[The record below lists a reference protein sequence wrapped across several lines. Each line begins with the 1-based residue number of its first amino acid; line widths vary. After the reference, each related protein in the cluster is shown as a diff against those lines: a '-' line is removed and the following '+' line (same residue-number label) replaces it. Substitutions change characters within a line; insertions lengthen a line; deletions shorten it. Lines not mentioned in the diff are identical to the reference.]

1 MSATGKYIIIALGLA
16 TLAYAGYYFLFAS
29 GSATTVSFDT
39 NEAVM
44 QNMLAD
50 SQLFIDRR
58 QKLEAVSLDTSLFS
72 DERFLSL
79 DSFVEEVPNQ
89 GIGRNDPFAPIGN
102 TN

>member
-1 MSATGKYIIIALGLA
+1 MSSTGKYIIIALGLA

-29 GSATTVSFDT
+29 GSQTVSFTQNDT
-39 NEAVM
+39 VM
-44 QNMLAD
+44 QNMLAN

-58 QKLEAVSLDTSLFS
+58 QKLEAVQLDTSIFT

-79 DSFVEEVPNQ
+79 GPYVAPVQDQLV
-89 GIGRNDPFAPIGN
+89 GRNDPFAPIGS